1 MSPEKNKDSPLTEH
15 PDVVFLRTTYLYRF
29 IDPYHYSLFLR
40 AAVRLER
47 EFLQVSFSKKI
58 KFIIYLFR
66 WFFYKF
72 IKKIKKIFFSVARPV
87 LSQTSSEVLFAAQF
101 QGGIGDLVNAS
112 AFLTALYENK
122 SFPKLDLYFHNTRA
136 LQFVFSKAPFVNKL
150 FDIDTLKT
158 NSKNYDL
165 ILTITDWLEV
175 EVNTNKKLHP
185 LSLSIEKIFKN
196 KKNNFQHYDLY
207 LRKRYLFKGYY
218 AYEMVRRGFNRI
230 SAPGYFLDLAI
241 SKTHLKIYPDHPSE
255 SYLASQSLTPHTYI
269 TIHDGF
275 DNDFVHKTHR
285 STKQW
290 SLAHWENLCRL
301 LQDSF
306 PHLRIIQLGA
316 KTSRPIPGITDSF
329 INKTSLEEA
338 AFILKNSKLHID
350 GESGLARIAA
360 ALQTPCITLFGPTN
374 FEYFAIAG
382 NINLKPQA
390 CGGCNWFSDDWM
402 SECPRGFKQPECL
415 ESTLPDAVFKK
426 AQEILIRY
434 ADYLTLGK
442 T

>member
-47 EFLQVSFSKKI
+47 EFLQVSFYKKI

-185 LSLSIEKIFKN
+185 LSLSN
-196 KKNNFQHYDLY
+196 
-207 LRKRYLFKGYY
+207 
-218 AYEMVRRGFNRI
+218 
-230 SAPGYFLDLAI
+230 
-241 SKTHLKIYPDHPSE
+241 LKIYPDHPSE

-426 AQEILIRY
+426 TQEILIRC